1 MKEAVEKRLEA
12 CGLKQFVTILH
23 APISKRGDYQFDAN
37 ELRKHLG
44 SQEVDWLII
53 DGPAGPEGCRVSTL
67 PFLARFCRPGA
78 RWFLDDAFRDGE
90 LKFLNHWDSIPGIEV
105 ERIYPIGKGLGAGV
119 VNDPEQFEGIHDMER
134 RAIVVG

>member
-1 MKEAVEKRLEA
+1 MLLRCFHLTRMFRAKEAVEKRLDA

-53 DGPAGPEGCRVSTL
+53 DGPAGPEGCR
-67 PFLARFCRPGA
+67 
-78 RWFLDDAFRDGE
+78 
-90 LKFLNHWDSIPGIEV
+90 
-105 ERIYPIGKGLGAGV
+105 
-119 VNDPEQFEGIHDMER
+119 
-134 RAIVVG
+134 